1 MNIQISLAFGALHAH
16 SASSVLSIVNVSDF
30 TNWNRKLP
38 FWLIFVVLPH
48 NNLFY
53 LSCYHL
59 QKKKTLE
66 MCRNCERR
74 KNGIFGSVA
83 AGLRRLIC
91 CIDLEHEPILNRFLS
106 PFK

>member
-48 NNLFY
+48 NNLFFFIV
-53 LSCYHL
+53 LPFT
-59 QKKKTLE
+59 KKK
-66 MCRNCERR
+66 
-74 KNGIFGSVA
+74 
-83 AGLRRLIC
+83 RL
-91 CIDLEHEPILNRFLS
+91 
-106 PFK
+106 